1 MNLTIAL
8 AAVLAI
14 AVVAAWIGYS
24 RSTRLRTASL
34 QSGARLHSLPVYHG
48 AYAAIWAA
56 LPALLLLALWTPV
69 QSNFVDQAV
78 LASPEG
84 QALPSFQMQR
94 ESILSEAR
102 EIARGDREA
111 GFNPE
116 STTLVPRF
124 IEADARFSTIGGAM
138 AILLALGAAWFAL
151 RRTHALA
158 RYRRSIFLRKACCP

>member
-14 AVVAAWIGYS
+14 AAIAAWIGFT
-24 RSTRLRTASL
+24 RATRLRTA
-34 QSGARLHSLPVYHG
+34 GFKNGDRLHSLPVYHG
-48 AYAAIWAA
+48 AYAAIRAA
-56 LPALLLLALWTPV
+56 HPALLLLAMWTPV

-84 QALPSFQMQR
+84 RALPDFQMQR
-94 ESILSEAR
+94 ESILAEAR

-124 IEADARFSTIGGAM
+124 AEAEARFSTIGGAV
-138 AILLALGAAWFAL
+138 AI
-151 RRTHALA
+151 
-158 RYRRSIFLRKACCP
+158 